1 MTPTWKSAL
10 QWAFQRRRRVGS
22 GTEYGPSRP
31 GRDAPPGVPPTCT
44 VSGDSGSVL
53 EVVQPL
59 VSLVIPVYNG
69 ESFVAGSLGR
79 ARASLETAGIDG
91 EIIAVDD
98 GSTDSTGEILEA
110 CSGDRVTTVR
120 LPDNRGKFAAVKAGM
135 SAARGACRIFTDADL
150 PYDLRAI
157 PTMVAL
163 LTDGGFHI
171 VVGDRTLPESEIEVD
186 QPLLRRLGTRL
197 FSFSVRML
205 VTGELFDTQVGLK
218 GFRGDVAAALFPLIT
233 DDGFAGD
240 VELLYIALKYNLAI
254 RRIPVRLRRSG
265 PSTVSLVGHS
275 PLMLRRISGLRRRW
289 ASGRYDSR
297 DLETIA
303 RQRYWDTDDD

>member
-1 MTPTWKSAL
+1 
-10 QWAFQRRRRVGS
+10 
-22 GTEYGPSRP
+22 
-31 GRDAPPGVPPTCT
+31 
-44 VSGDSGSVL
+44 VL
-53 EVVQPL
+53 EVVEPL

-69 ESFVAGSLGR
+69 GSFIAESLER
-79 ARASLETAGIDG
+79 ARRSLATAGIDG

-110 CSGDRVTTVR
+110 CSGDRVTVVR

-135 SAARGACRIFTDADL
+135 SAAAGTCRIFTDADL

-157 PTMVAL
+157 PTMVDL
-163 LTDGGFHI
+163 LTGGGFHI
-171 VVGDRTLPESEIEVD
+171 VVGDRTLAETELEVG
-186 QPLLRRLGTRL
+186 QTATRRLATHL

-218 GFRGDVAAALFPLIT
+218 GFRGDVAAAIFPLVT

-265 PSTVSLVGHS
+265 PTTVSLLAHS
-275 PLMLRRISGLRRRW
+275 PSMLLRISGLRRRW
-289 ASGRYDSR
+289 AAGRYDSR
-297 DLETIA
+297 ALEAIA
-303 RQRYWDTDDD
+303 RQRYWDADDD